1 MNRIFYLL
9 LTFGL
14 AASMTAQIQADFKP
28 LRYDDDFSYLE
39 EDTLPS
45 TYEKIKYLPL
55 GNKKHYLS
63 VGGEI
68 REQYIYTKNNG
79 WGDLSD
85 APDGYLLSRY
95 LLHADLKSGRFRT
108 FIQLQSSLA
117 YGIDNPSPVDHNT
130 LDLHQAF
137 IEAIVLSD
145 EKSKLNIRAGRQE
158 LLYGSQRL
166 IGVREGPNSRIAMDA
181 AKLLYKQDQFQ
192 SDLFYAHPV
201 ANKPGTFNDPFN
213 EKALLW
219 GSYTVINN
227 LKFLNNIDLYYL
239 GVWKKRAEYDA
250 ASGEEIRHSLGFRV
264 WKNSNRWKYDI
275 EAVYQ
280 FGKLSQ
286 ATVSAWTLSSNIS
299 YKATSLK
306 FKPVFGLKS
315 EIISGDKTS
324 NDNKIQTFN
333 PLYPRGAY
341 FGLVALIGPANL
353 FDIHPSLELEI
364 SNSWN
369 LGIDYDLFW
378 RWSTN
383 DGLYAPNMQLLYSGQ
398 NTTKSFIGS
407 QLAATIDYTPSPF
420 LSLTL
425 EGAWFDSGAFLKE
438 AGAGKDYFYSAFTA
452 RIRF

>member
-1 MNRIFYLL
+1 MSRIIYLL

-14 AASMTAQIQADFKP
+14 AASMAAQTQADFKP

-39 EDTLPS
+39 EDTLLS

-68 REQYIYTKNNG
+68 RQQYIYTKNNG

-85 APDGYLLSRY
+85 APEGYLLSRY
-95 LLHADLKSGRFRT
+95 LLHADLKSGRFRA

-117 YGIDNPSPVDHNT
+117 YGINNPSPVDHNT

-137 IEAIVLSD
+137 IEAMVVSD
-145 EKSKLNIRAGRQE
+145 EKSKLSIRAGRQE

-166 IGVREGPNSRIAMDA
+166 IGVREGPNSRMAMDA

-201 ANKPGTFNDPFN
+201 TNKPGTFNDPFN

-239 GVWKKRAEYDA
+239 GLWKKQAEYDA
-250 ASGEEIRHSLGFRV
+250 GSGEETRHSLGFRI

-286 ATVSAWTLSSNIS
+286 AALSAWTLSSNIS
-299 YKATSLK
+299 YKAASLK

-364 SNSWN
+364 SNSWS

-398 NTTKSFIGS
+398 NTTESFIGS
-407 QLAATIDYTPSPF
+407 QLAATIDYSPSPF

-425 EGAWFDSGAFLKE
+425 EGAWFDSGTFLKE
-438 AGAGKDYFYSAFTA
+438 AGTGKDYFYSAFTA